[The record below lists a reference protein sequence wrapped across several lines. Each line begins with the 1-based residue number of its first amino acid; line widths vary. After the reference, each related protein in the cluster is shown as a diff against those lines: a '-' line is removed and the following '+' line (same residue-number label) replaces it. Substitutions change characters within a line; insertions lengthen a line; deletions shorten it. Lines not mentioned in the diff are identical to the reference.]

1 MKQHSLSH
9 SERARSI
16 PEAAPAERQI
26 LSMENKLSLFGKLK
40 NKLTV
45 RAENNPGIFMF
56 LLILAVNIVFIAIST
71 GLLMLLPEN
80 EGRGF
85 FEMIRFA
92 FTLMVNPS
100 GRYQY
105 SDYPVSLV
113 VTTVVVLLGMI
124 SLTGGTVGFITS
136 IITSILERS
145 AAARRALKLKKHI
158 VILNYNHKVPSIIYD
173 YCFDDMNNTYVVI
186 LSDKDKKEIR
196 NQIDNIFSVHRA
208 KKRFKNLIIRQ
219 GSPFS
224 KLALDRIALKDSK
237 TVILMTA
244 DGDSAPESQ
253 DFSVFKLFM
262 FVNGYL
268 NGNVSGELPCVL
280 AEVSSGKTEKL
291 IREYPF
297 KTQNNCFPVN
307 FNELLGKIM
316 AITAVM
322 PSLCDSILHLISFEG
337 VELYLED
344 VPGSVSVADDLR
356 RQTSAMPIL
365 DSGNRRLYIAE
376 SEDDI
381 SNTGAS
387 EYKLKKPLPDN
398 GFVPCIINEKSKIL
412 IIGSNSKLG
421 YILESLLCFRNEFPE
436 FRLRV
441 VLMDTEKN
449 EEKIRKYYTSP
460 RYSQLFGDRDSG
472 IVIVKDIF
480 EPFTSADGHS
490 VLNDVNSVL
499 FLSDDDCN
507 ETNVDE
513 KPLIFWNSLKRCDTL
528 DKHNCI
534 VEVLDMQNENVI
546 EKRNQDQVVVSER
559 FISCLYAQLGKD
571 PVRLDFIKDM
581 ITFESDAGSMNSENR
596 LSNAYSI
603 LSVRASLFFKNY
615 SGELVFDSKRELILW
630 VYEATGHEYLPIG
643 CVKNNVSY
651 LFSRTE
657 GSGDGLDTAVL
668 LPKNDDSELKIVQN
682 KLALESSD
690 EIIVMKLG

>member
-1 MKQHSLSH
+1 MKNRLSFF
-9 SERARSI
+9 
-16 PEAAPAERQI
+16 
-26 LSMENKLSLFGKLK
+26 ENLK
-40 NKLTV
+40 NKLIM

-85 FEMIRFA
+85 VEMIRFA

-105 SDYPVSLV
+105 SDYPVSLII
-113 VTTVVVLLGMI
+113 TTVVVLLGMI

-173 YCFDDMNNTYVVI
+173 YCFDDMENTYIVI
-186 LSDKDKKEIR
+186 LSDRDKKEIR

-208 KKRFKNLIIRQ
+208 KKRFKNIIIRQ

-244 DGDSAPESQ
+244 DGEGDPESL

-268 NGNVSGELPCVL
+268 NGNAADDLPCVL
-280 AEVSSGKTEKL
+280 AEVSNGKTERL

-297 KTQNNCFPVN
+297 KTQNNCFSVN

-316 AITAVM
+316 AITAIM
-322 PSLCDSILHLISFEG
+322 PSLCDTILHLISFEG

-344 VPGSVSVADDLR
+344 IPSSVSIAEDLG
-356 RQTSAMPIL
+356 RQSSSLPIL
-365 DSGNRRLYIAE
+365 DGENRRLYISE
-376 SEDDI
+376 SEDEI
-381 SNTGAS
+381 GNAGTSA
-387 EYKLKKPLPDN
+387 YKLKKPLPE
-398 GFVPCIINEKSKIL
+398 GGLVPCIINEKSKIL
-412 IIGSNSKLG
+412 IIGSNNKLG
-421 YILESLLCFRNEFPE
+421 YILESLLCFRNEFPD
-436 FRLRV
+436 FRLKV
-441 VLMDTEKN
+441 VLMDTEQN
-449 EEKIRKYYTSP
+449 EEKIRRYYAAP
-460 RYSQLFGDRDSG
+460 EYSQLFDDPDCGV
-472 IVIVKDIF
+472 VIVKDVF
-480 EPFTSADGHS
+480 EPFVSADGHS
-490 VLNDVNSVL
+490 VLDGVNSVL

-534 VEVLDMQNENVI
+534 VEVLDMQNENII

-581 ITFESDAGSMNSENR
+581 ITFESDAASMNSENR
-596 LSNAYSI
+596 FSNDYSI
-603 LSVRASLFFKNY
+603 LSVKSSLFFKNY
-615 SGELVFDSKRELILW
+615 PGELSFDSKRELILW
-630 VYEATGHEYLPIG
+630 VYEATGHGYLPIG

-657 GSGDGLDTAVL
+657 GSNDGLDTAVL
-668 LPKNDDSELKIVQN
+668 LPKNDNSSLKIVQD
-682 KLALESSD
+682 KLSLEKDD

>member
-1 MKQHSLSH
+1 MK
-9 SERARSI
+9 
-16 PEAAPAERQI
+16 
-26 LSMENKLSLFGKLK
+26 NKPSFFESLK
-40 NKLTV
+40 NKIIM

-80 EGRGF
+80 EGRSF

-105 SDYPVSLV
+105 SDYPISLII
-113 VTTVVVLLGMI
+113 TTVVVLLGMI

-136 IITSILERS
+136 IITSILEKS
-145 AAARRALKLKKHI
+145 TAARRNLKLKKHI

-173 YCFDDMNNTYVVI
+173 YCFDDIENTHIVI
-186 LSDKDKKEIR
+186 LSDRDKKEIR

-208 KKRFKNLIIRQ
+208 KKKFKNIIIRQ

-224 KLALDRIALKDSK
+224 KLALDRIALKDAK
-237 TVILMTA
+237 TIILMTS
-244 DGDSAPESQ
+244 DGDNVPESH

-262 FVNGYL
+262 FVNSYL
-268 NGNVSGELPCVL
+268 NENDADDLPCVL
-280 AEVSSGKTEKL
+280 AEVSNGKTERL

-297 KTQNNCFPVN
+297 KTQNNCFPIN
-307 FNELLGKIM
+307 YNELLGKIM

-322 PSLCDSILHLISFEG
+322 PSLCDTILHLISFEG

-344 VPGSVSVADDLR
+344 IPGSVSIADDLK
-356 RQTSAMPIL
+356 RQYSAMPIL
-365 DSGNRRLYIAE
+365 DAGNRRLYISE
-376 SEDDI
+376 GEDDI
-381 SNTGAS
+381 GNTGNS
-387 EYKLKKPLPDN
+387 GYKLKKPLPDHE
-398 GFVPCIINEKSKIL
+398 FVPCIINEKSKIL
-412 IIGSNSKLG
+412 IVGSNSKLG
-421 YILESLLCFRNEFPE
+421 YILESLLCFRSEFPD
-436 FRLRV
+436 FRLKV
-441 VLMDTEKN
+441 VLMDTEQN
-449 EEKIRKYYTSP
+449 EEKIRRYSTAP
-460 RYSQLFGDRDSG
+460 EYSQLFDDQDSG

-480 EPFTSADGHS
+480 EPFTSEDGHS
-490 VLNDVNSVL
+490 VLENVNSVL

-534 VEVLDMQNENVI
+534 VEILDMQNENVI

-581 ITFESDAGSMNSENR
+581 ITFESDTSSMNSENR
-596 LSNAYSI
+596 LSNDLSI
-603 LSVRASLFFKNY
+603 LSVKASLFFKNY
-615 SGELVFDSKRELILW
+615 AGERVFDSKRELILW
-630 VYEATGHEYLPIG
+630 VYEATGHKYLPIG

-657 GSGDGLDTAVL
+657 GSNDGLDTAVL
-668 LPKNDDSELKIVQN
+668 LPKNDNSSLKIVQD
-682 KLALESSD
+682 KLSLENDD

>member
-1 MKQHSLSH
+1 MKNK
-9 SERARSI
+9 
-16 PEAAPAERQI
+16 
-26 LSMENKLSLFGKLK
+26 MNFFENLK
-40 NKLTV
+40 NKLIM
-45 RAENNPGIFMF
+45 RAENNPGVFMF

-80 EGRGF
+80 QGRGF
-85 FEMIRFA
+85 AEMIRFA

-113 VTTVVVLLGMI
+113 ITTLVVLLGMI

-136 IITSILERS
+136 IITSVLERS
-145 AAARRALKLKKHI
+145 AAARRDLRLKKHI

-173 YCFDDMNNTYVVI
+173 YCFDDMENTYIVI

-196 NQIDNIFSVHRA
+196 NQIDNIFSVHQE
-208 KKRFKNLIIRQ
+208 KKKFKNLIIRQ

-224 KLALDRIALKDSK
+224 KLSLDRIALKDSK
-237 TVILMTA
+237 TIILMTA
-244 DGDSAPESQ
+244 ESESNPDSQ

-268 NGNVSGELPCVL
+268 NGNRSDEHPCIL
-280 AEVSSGKTEKL
+280 AEVSDGKTEKL

-297 KTQNNCFPVN
+297 KMKDSCFPLN

-322 PSLCDSILHLISFEG
+322 PSLCDIILHLISFEG

-344 VPGSVSVADDLR
+344 IPGSVSLSEDLK
-356 RQTSAMPIL
+356 RQNSALPIL
-365 DSGNRRLYIAE
+365 DAGNKRLYISE
-376 SEDDI
+376 SEDEI
-381 SNTGAS
+381 SNAKSS
-387 EYKLKKPLPDN
+387 EYKLKKPLPDKS
-398 GFVPCIINEKSKIL
+398 FTPCIINDKSKIL

-421 YILESLLCFRNEFPE
+421 YVLESLVCFRNEFPD
-436 FRLRV
+436 FGLKV
-441 VLMDTEKN
+441 VLMDTAKN
-449 EEKIRKYYTSP
+449 EDKIRKYLNAP
-460 RYSQLFGDRDSG
+460 EYSSLFDAPDGG
-472 IVIVKDIF
+472 IVIVDNIF
-480 EPFTSADGHS
+480 EPFSGKDGSS
-490 VLNDVNSVL
+490 VLADVNSVL

-507 ETNVDE
+507 DTNVDE
-513 KPLIFWNSLKRCDTL
+513 KPLIFWNSLKRIDTI

-571 PVRLDFIKDM
+571 PARLDFIKDM
-581 ITFESDAGSMNSENR
+581 ITFESDAASRNSENR
-596 LSNAYSI
+596 LSNDYSI
-603 LSVRASLFFKNY
+603 LSVRSSLFFKNY
-615 SGELVFDSKRELILW
+615 SGDLNFDSKRELILW
-630 VYEATGHEYLPIG
+630 VYEATGHKYLPVG

-657 GSGDGLDTAVL
+657 SSNDGLDTAVL
-668 LPKNDDSELKIVQN
+668 LPKNDNSSLRIVQD
-682 KLALESSD
+682 KLRLENDD
-690 EIIVMKLG
+690 EIIVMKLA

>member
-1 MKQHSLSH
+1 MK
-9 SERARSI
+9 
-16 PEAAPAERQI
+16 
-26 LSMENKLSLFGKLK
+26 NKLSFFENLK
-40 NKLTV
+40 NKLTM

-56 LLILAVNIVFIAIST
+56 LLIIVVNLVFIAIST

-85 FEMIRFA
+85 TEMIRFA

-105 SDYPVSLV
+105 SDYPVSLII
-113 VTTVVVLLGMI
+113 TTVVVLLGMI

-136 IITSILERS
+136 IITSVLERS
-145 AAARRALKLKKHI
+145 TAARRALKLKKHI
-158 VILNYNHKVPSIIYD
+158 VILDYNHKVPSIIYD
-173 YCFDDMNNTYVVI
+173 YCFDDMKNTYIVI
-186 LSDKDKKEIR
+186 LSDRDKKEIR
-196 NQIDNIFSVHRA
+196 NQIDNIFSVHQA

-219 GSPFS
+219 GIPFS

-237 TVILMTA
+237 TIILMTA
-244 DGDSAPESQ
+244 DGANAPESQ

-268 NGNVSGELPCVL
+268 GGNKTEDLPCIL
-280 AEVSSGKTEKL
+280 AEVSGGKTERL

-297 KTQNNCFPVN
+297 KTENNCFPVN

-316 AITAVM
+316 AITAIM
-322 PSLCDSILHLISFEG
+322 PSLCDTILHLISFEG

-344 VPGSVSVADDLR
+344 IPQSVSVSDDLK
-356 RQTSAMPIL
+356 RQGSSLPIL
-365 DSGNRRLYIAE
+365 DAGNRRLYISE

-381 SNTGAS
+381 GSVGTVD
-387 EYKLKKPLPDN
+387 YKLKKPLPES
-398 GFVPCIINEKSKIL
+398 GFVPCIINERSKIL
-412 IIGSNSKLG
+412 IIGSNNKLG
-421 YILESLLCFRNEFPE
+421 YILESLLCFRNEFPD
-436 FRLRV
+436 FKLRV
-441 VLMDTEKN
+441 VLMDIEKN
-449 EEKIRKYYTSP
+449 EEKIRKYYTAPEYSP
-460 RYSQLFGDRDSG
+460 LFGDPDSG
-472 IVIVKDIF
+472 VVIVKDIF
-480 EPFTSADGHS
+480 DPFTSTDGHS
-490 VLNDVNSVL
+490 VLENVNSVL
-499 FLSDDDCN
+499 FLSDDDCT

-513 KPLIFWNSLKRCDTL
+513 KPLIFWNSLKRNDTL

-581 ITFESDAGSMNSENR
+581 ITFESDKASMNSENR
-596 LSNAYSI
+596 LSNDYSI
-603 LSVRASLFFKNY
+603 LSVKSSLFFKNY
-615 SGELVFDSKRELILW
+615 SGELSFDSKRELILW

-657 GSGDGLDTAVL
+657 GNGDGLDTAVL
-668 LPKNDDSELKIVQN
+668 LPKNDDSSLKIVQD
-682 KLALESSD
+682 KLKLEKDD

>member
-1 MKQHSLSH
+1 MKNNMSFF
-9 SERARSI
+9 EK
-16 PEAAPAERQI
+16 
-26 LSMENKLSLFGKLK
+26 MK
-40 NKLTV
+40 NKLIM
-45 RAENNPGIFMF
+45 RAENNPGVFMF

-71 GLLMLLPEN
+71 GLLMFLPEN
-80 EGRGF
+80 RGRSF
-85 FEMIRFA
+85 AEMIRFA
-92 FTLMVNPS
+92 FTLMINPS

-105 SDYPVSLV
+105 SDYPASLII
-113 VTTVVVLLGMI
+113 TTIVVLLGMI

-136 IITSILERS
+136 IITSVLERS
-145 AAARRALKLKKHI
+145 AAARRDLKLKKHI

-173 YCFDDMNNTYVVI
+173 YCFADMDNTYIVI

-196 NQIDNIFSVHRA
+196 NQIDNIFSVHQA
-208 KKRFKNLIIRQ
+208 KKKFKNIIIRQ

-237 TVILMTA
+237 TIILMTS
-244 DGDSAPESQ
+244 DSENTHESR

-268 NGNVSGELPCVL
+268 NGEPSDNSPCIL
-280 AEVSSGKTEKL
+280 AEVSDGKTEKL

-297 KTQNNCFPVN
+297 KTNNNCFPVN

-344 VPGSVSVADDLR
+344 IPGSMSISEDLK
-356 RQTSAMPIL
+356 RQSSAVPIL
-365 DSGNRRLYIAE
+365 DSKNKRLYISE
-376 SEDDI
+376 SEEDI
-381 SNTGAS
+381 KNTGMA
-387 EYKLKKPLPDN
+387 EYKLKKPLPDKK
-398 GFVPCIINEKSKIL
+398 FIPCIINEKSKIL
-412 IIGSNSKLG
+412 IVGSNSKLG
-421 YILESLLCFRNEFPE
+421 YILESLVCFRNEFPD
-436 FRLRV
+436 FKLRV

-449 EEKIRKYYTSP
+449 EEKIRKYSCAP
-460 RYSQLFGDRDSG
+460 EYSSLFDDPDSG
-472 IVIVKDIF
+472 VVIAEDIF
-480 EPFTSADGHS
+480 EPFTGKDGRT
-490 VLNDVNSVL
+490 VLDNVNSVL

-513 KPLIFWNSLKRCDTL
+513 KPLIFWNSLKRFDTL

-581 ITFESDAGSMNSENR
+581 ITFESDAGSRNSENR
-596 LSNAYSI
+596 LSNDYSI
-603 LSVRASLFFKNY
+603 LSVRSSLFFKNF
-615 SGELVFDSKRELILW
+615 SGNLNFDSKRELILW

-643 CVKNNVSY
+643 CVKNNISY

-657 GSGDGLDTAVL
+657 GSNDGLDTAVL
-668 LPKNDDSELKIVQN
+668 LPKKDNSDMKIVQD
-682 KLALESSD
+682 KLTLENND
-690 EIIVMKLG
+690 EIIVMKLA

>member
-1 MKQHSLSH
+1 MQ
-9 SERARSI
+9 
-16 PEAAPAERQI
+16 
-26 LSMENKLSLFGKLK
+26 NKLSFYEKMK
-40 NKLTV
+40 NKIIM
-45 RAENNPGIFMF
+45 RADNNPGLFMV

-80 EGRGF
+80 EGRSF
-85 FEMIRFA
+85 TEMIRFA

-105 SDYPVSLV
+105 SDYPISLII
-113 VTTVVVLLGMI
+113 TTVVVLLGMI
-124 SLTGGTVGFITS
+124 SLTGGTVGFVTS
-136 IITSILERS
+136 IITGVLERS

-158 VILNYNHKVPSIIYD
+158 VILDYNHKVPSIIYD
-173 YCFDDMNNTYVVI
+173 YCFDDMKNTYIVI

-196 NQIDNIFSVHRA
+196 NQIDNIFSVHQA

-237 TVILMTA
+237 TIILMTS
-244 DGDSAPESQ
+244 DGENDRESH

-268 NGNVSGELPCVL
+268 GGNPSGNGNSPCIL
-280 AEVSSGKTEKL
+280 AEVSDGKTERL

-297 KTQNNCFPVN
+297 KTSSNCFPVN

-322 PSLCDSILHLISFEG
+322 PSLCDTILHLISFEG

-344 VPGSVSVADDLR
+344 VPGSVSVADDLK
-356 RQTSAMPIL
+356 RQSSSLPIL
-365 DSGNRRLYIAE
+365 DSGKRRLYISE

-381 SNTGAS
+381 RNVGTSD
-387 EYKLKKPLPDN
+387 YKLKKPLPEKK
-398 GFVPCIINEKSKIL
+398 FVPCIINDKSKIL

-421 YILESLLCFRNEFPE
+421 YILESLVCFKNEFPG
-436 FRLRV
+436 FGLKV

-449 EEKIRKYYTSP
+449 EEKIRSYVAAP
-460 RYSQLFGDRDSG
+460 EYSTLFGDGESG
-472 IVIVKDIF
+472 AVIVKDIF
-480 EPFTSADGHS
+480 DPFTSGEGGS
-490 VLNDVNSVL
+490 VLEGVNSVL
-499 FLSDDDCN
+499 FLSDDDCD

-513 KPLIFWNSLKRCDTL
+513 KPLIFWNSLKRFDTL

-546 EKRNQDQVVVSER
+546 ERRNQDQVVVSER

-571 PVRLDFIKDM
+571 PVRLDFIKDL
-581 ITFESDAGSMNSENR
+581 ITFESDAASINSEDR
-596 LSNAYSI
+596 LSNDYSI
-603 LSVRASLFFKNY
+603 LSVKSSLFFKNY
-615 SGELVFDSKRELILW
+615 AGDLKFGSKRELILW

-643 CVKNNVSY
+643 CVKNNISY

-668 LPKNDDSELKIVQN
+668 LPKNDDDSLKIVQN
-682 KLALESSD
+682 DLTLGNDD